1 MGLFN
6 WFSKEKKPLANVSSN
21 VNASA
26 SNLIAVTPKP
36 NVNAPNTSSQPQG
49 QVQGQQGGK
58 RSKSKK
64 AKSKKAKSKKSKKSK
79 KTKSRSRK

>member
-6 WFSKEKKPLANVSSN
+6 WFSKEKKPLANSANSPNLSSN

-26 SNLIAVTPKP
+26 SNLIAVTPVP
-36 NVNAPNTSSQPQG
+36 NVNSQGQ

-64 AKSKKAKSKKSKKSK
+64 SKKAKSKPK